1 MRAASL
7 VIWRQ
12 RFSRSR
18 FSPVRYLQASFY
30 KIVKALRGLKGDVS
44 VMVVLNATEQLV
56 FGIHPANDCLVVRQR
71 VCPIQLLAFLADDHE
86 VARMIRFKK
95 LEFSA
100 EPGDAVFV
108 ARLLAIVCKTAMSG
122 DTVVPDNV
130 CEALVILS
138 SFELLMQCLLS
149 YLTAAPFPVRRA
161 SF

>member
-1 MRAASL
+1 
-7 VIWRQ
+7 
-12 RFSRSR
+12 
-18 FSPVRYLQASFY
+18 
-30 KIVKALRGLKGDVS
+30 
-44 VMVVLNATEQLV
+44 MV
-56 FGIHPANDCLVVRQR
+56 
-71 VCPIQLLAFLADDHE
+71 
-86 VARMIRFKK
+86 RFKK

-108 ARLLAIVCKTAMSG
+108 VRLLAIVCKTAMSG